1 MRNSSTDPEQ
11 DYLSDGISEALVNRL
26 SQVPELKVV
35 ANSSSSRFK
44 GQDADPQVVAQALN
58 VAGILAGR
66 VSQRGDSLSISIEL
80 IDGRDRTQVWGEQY
94 VRKTADLSQ
103 VSEDIS
109 RDVARK
115 LQIGPAVGYSAERR
129 HAPGT
134 EPGSVRAAAQGTF
147 PSREGRPGGQAES
160 ERVFA
165 RAVAADPGTRSPM
178 PICPTSIGASPTV
191 D

>member
-1 MRNSSTDPEQ
+1 MRNSSTDREQ

-80 IDGRDRTQVWGEQY
+80 IDARDRTQVWGEQY
-94 VRKTADLSQ
+94 VRKTADLSRCRRTSLVMWRGSCGSAQPLARHQ
-103 VSEDIS
+103 V
-109 RDVARK
+109 
-115 LQIGPAVGYSAERR
+115 P
-129 HAPGT
+129 
-134 EPGSVRAAAQGTF
+134 
-147 PSREGRPGGQAES
+147 
-160 ERVFA
+160 A
-165 RAVAADPGTRSPM
+165 RARYGTRRR
-178 PICPTSIGASPTV
+178 TSCC
-191 D
+191 